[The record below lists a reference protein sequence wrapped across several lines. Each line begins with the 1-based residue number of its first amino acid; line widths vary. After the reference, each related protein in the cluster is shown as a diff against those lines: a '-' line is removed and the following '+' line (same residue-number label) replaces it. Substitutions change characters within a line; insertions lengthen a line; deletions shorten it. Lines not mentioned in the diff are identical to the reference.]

1 MTTSSLSY
9 NNDFLMVK
17 KTVVD
22 AKPQIAK
29 ARCEL
34 QKFSSGLFVTGGI
47 TGILVSG
54 QFHSS
59 HHNNLDIPLTS

>member
-9 NNDFLMVK
+9 NNDFLVVK
-17 KTVVD
+17 KTIVD
-22 AKPQIAK
+22 TKPQIGK

-34 QKFSSGLFVTGGI
+34 QKFSSGFFVTEGI

-54 QFHSS
+54 QFHKE
-59 HHNNLDIPLTS
+59 